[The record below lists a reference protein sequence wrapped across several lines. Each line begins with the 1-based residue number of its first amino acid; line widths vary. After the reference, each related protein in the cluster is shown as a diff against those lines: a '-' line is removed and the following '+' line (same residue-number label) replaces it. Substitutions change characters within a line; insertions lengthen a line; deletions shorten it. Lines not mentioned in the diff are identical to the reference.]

1 MNIELEMPELSD
13 GLLPVLTETAP
24 YLTKETPSGVD
35 RLSLKLV
42 GGTVALNQM
51 VRDGDFTDET
61 HTWRPENIYASLSVA
76 DGVATVTLTS
86 SAWNA
91 YTPALSLWRQ
101 TPKQADDCYAGHK
114 YIIAISIKSSVGGI
128 VYFGSSRFSRM
139 PTISTPVG
147 EWVDAVR
154 VVNCTRDDD
163 LLFGYIGIGNV
174 TGAIGDSFQV
184 KRVAQYDLTQM
195 FGSTIADYVYSLEQ
209 ATVGSG
215 IAWLKSYGF
224 FTEDYYP
231 YNAGELL
238 SVKTSAHKTV
248 GKNLLEVMPFAT
260 KTQNGVTITYNDDGS
275 VTLNGTSTGRV
286 YQYLR
291 GYTAEWFPIGATY
304 TFRLAGLPNT
314 AESTFLN
321 FSYSDNG
328 TTYAGSYG
336 QITGNG
342 TKTITATHEFNSVLL
357 DIPADQSFNNNKI
370 FVNAEL
376 GTTVSDWVPY
386 YTATTQLSD
395 IDLRGVPKLVNNE
408 LQYDGD
414 TYASD
419 GTVTRRYGIVDLGT
433 LTWTWNNANGWI
445 ASVSGIGNI
454 KPMVSNAVPMNGI
467 CDKYRIVS
475 KSESASLVSGSA
487 TELAIAVTWQG
498 TYLYCTNQ
506 NVSPS
511 GWLVYEKPAET
522 TETATPYTDP
532 MTVGATESFV
542 DSRTVPMPVGNVSE
556 YKNTVKMQMIQLFM
570 P

>member
-13 GLLPVLTETAP
+13 GLLPALTETTP
-24 YLTKETPSGVD
+24 YLTKEIPSGAD
-35 RLSLKLV
+35 RLSLKLI

-61 HTWRPENIYASLSVA
+61 HTWQSENINASLSIA
-76 DGVATVTLTS
+76 DGVATVTLTRT
-86 SAWNA
+86 AWNV
-91 YTPALSLWRQ
+91 YTPALSLYRR
-101 TPKQADDCYAGHK
+101 TPKQADACYKGHK
-114 YIIAISIKSSVGGI
+114 YIIAISIKSSVGGV
-128 VYFGSSRFSRM
+128 VYFGSSSCSM
-139 PTISTPVG
+139 PTISTPAG

-154 VVNCTRDDD
+154 VVNCTRDSD
-163 LLFGYIGIGNV
+163 LLFSYIGIGGV
-174 TGAIGDSFQV
+174 TGAIGDYFQV

-209 ATVGSG
+209 ATAGSG

-238 SVKTSAHKTV
+238 SVNTSAHDS
-248 GKNLLEVMPFAT
+248 
-260 KTQNGVTITYNDDGS
+260 Y
-275 VTLNGTSTGRV
+275 
-286 YQYLR
+286 
-291 GYTAEWFPIGATY
+291 PID
-304 TFRLAGLPNT
+304 P
-314 AESTFLN
+314 
-321 FSYSDNG
+321 
-328 TTYAGSYG
+328 
-336 QITGNG
+336 
-342 TKTITATHEFNSVLL
+342 
-357 DIPADQSFNNNKI
+357 
-370 FVNAEL
+370 
-376 GTTVSDWVPY
+376 
-386 YTATTQLSD
+386 
-395 IDLRGVPKLVNNE
+395 IDLRGIPKLTDGTMT
-408 LQYDGD
+408 YDGD
-414 TYASD
+414 TYEAS

-454 KPMVSNAVPMNGI
+454 KPMVSNDVPMNGI

-487 TELAIAVTWQG
+487 TELAIAATWQG

-556 YKNTVKMQMIQLFM
+556 YKNTVKMQTIQLFM